1 MADPMTARNPL
12 TRSPALRDDG
22 AGWLVRWEGGPH
34 GTVNNVHIKEV
45 QR

>member
-1 MADPMTARNPL
+1 MTDSMTARNPL

-22 AGWLVRWEGGPH
+22 PGRLAGSLGGPH